1 MSSARAMLP
10 KNFDRVILG
19 RKEEDKVRANR
30 ANPFRRE
37 GEIAGQEDLDE
48 YGQTRTRI

>member
-10 KNFDRVILG
+10 KNFDRVILS

-37 GEIAGQEDLDE
+37 GETAGQEDLDE